1 MTKGSRPEFN
11 WTPLADRSFN
21 ELKKVCV
28 YCTAPLLSLLDFSVS
43 FTIYTDA
50 SDAGTWESLVATKR
64 LTRVCDSLRLQDTD
78 VSRKKLCDDGERVF
92 GYRMDSEPLAVIFA
106 R

>member
-28 YCTAPLLSLLDFSVS
+28 LYSTTTIVTGLFS
-43 FTIYTDA
+43 F
-50 SDAGTWESLVATKR
+50 AGTWERLVATKR

-92 GYRMDSEPLAVIFA
+92 GYRMDSEPLTVIFA